1 MARPRTFDATQVVD
15 AAVDDFWSS
24 TYSATSTDDLCRSTG
39 LSRSSLYNAFGSKR
53 DLYLAA
59 IHRYS
64 ELKAE
69 QRAALLEL
77 EESGR
82 ELLERV
88 VTATLDEQWADA
100 ERRACFGITACVD
113 EGAED
118 TEIATSLE
126 TNARAY
132 DEMLAEVIRRGQAD
146 GSLRGDRPAD
156 HLATALHAFVDG
168 LQVRSRI
175 RPSRD
180 DQRRD
185 VATALSLL

>member
-1 MARPRTFDATQVVD
+1 VARPREFDARQVVD
-15 AAVDDFWSS
+15 AVVDDFWSS

-53 DLYLAA
+53 ALYLAA

-64 ELKAE
+64 ELKAG

-77 EESGR
+77 EETGR
-82 ELLERV
+82 ALLEQV
-88 VTATLDEQWADA
+88 IATSLDEQWADA
-100 ERRACFGITACVD
+100 DRRACFGITACVD
-113 EGAED
+113 EGAGD
-118 TEIATSLE
+118 AEIASSLE
-126 TNARAY
+126 RNARAY

-146 GSLRGDRPAD
+146 GSLRDDRPAE

-180 DQRRD
+180 EQRRD

>member
-1 MARPRTFDATQVVD
+1 MARPRGFDATQVVD
-15 AAVDDFWSS
+15 AVVDDFWSS

-53 DLYLAA
+53 EIYLAA

-69 QRAALLEL
+69 QRVTLLSL

-82 ELLERV
+82 ALLEQV
-88 VTATLDEQWADA
+88 IAASLDEQWADIG
-100 ERRACFGITACVD
+100 RRACFGINACVD

-118 TEIATSLE
+118 VEIAASLE
-126 TNARAY
+126 RNARAY
-132 DEMLAEVIRRGQAD
+132 DEMLAEVIRRGQRD
-146 GSLRGDRPAD
+146 GSLRDDRPAE
-156 HLATALHAFVDG
+156 HLATTLHAFVDG